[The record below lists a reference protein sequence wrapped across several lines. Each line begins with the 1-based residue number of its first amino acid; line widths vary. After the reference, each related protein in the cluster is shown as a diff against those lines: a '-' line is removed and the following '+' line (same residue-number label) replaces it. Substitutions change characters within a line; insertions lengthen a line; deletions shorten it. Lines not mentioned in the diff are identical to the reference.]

1 MSSALAIASVTRGL
15 RALVNQALQ
24 APLPANLPADTV
36 PTTQVQVTTLPLDKV
51 RSFSA
56 NGNLLNLYLYSTV
69 PNPALGNGLP
79 PRGGPAGGEPPLALN
94 LHYMLTAFGQ
104 DDNELIAQLLL
115 GRAMLALHDNP
126 LLMPADLADALGAA
140 DVQGQVERVRITPHS
155 LGFEEMS
162 KLWMAYQT
170 QYRLSAAYEASV
182 VLIDSARPAKLA
194 PPVRRASIVVAP
206 LRTPSIEQ
214 VTPQVAVPGAT
225 MTLAGANLGAP
236 ATQVVV
242 AGLRAVPST
251 IADRTL
257 TFTLP
262 AGVPA
267 GVNTVRVV
275 QEVPLGA
282 PPAVHPGVG
291 FESNA
296 AAFMLSPSIAAASPI
311 SVARGAVLQLPVAP
325 PVGRTQRAVLLLDDQ
340 QVASAPHAP
349 GDPDT
354 SSTVS
359 FPIPSNFVARSY
371 LARVM
376 VDGACSALVT
386 DEAPGSPTLHQYVGP
401 TVTLT

>member
-15 RALVNQALQ
+15 RALVNRALQ
-24 APLPANLPADTV
+24 APLPANLPADTL
-36 PTTQVQVTTLPLDKV
+36 PTTQIQVTTLPLDKV
-51 RSFSA
+51 RTFSA

-69 PNPALGNGLP
+69 PNPALSNGLP
-79 PRGGPAGGEPPLALN
+79 PRSGPAGGEPPLALN

-126 LLMPADLADALGAA
+126 LLMPSDLADALGAA
-140 DVQGQVERVRITPHS
+140 DVQGQIERVRITPHS

-182 VLIDSARPAKLA
+182 VLIDSARPARVA
-194 PPVRRASIVVAP
+194 PPVRSASIVVAP
-206 LRTPSIEQ
+206 FRTPSIEE
-214 VTPQVAVPGAT
+214 VTPQVAAPGAT
-225 MTLAGANLGAP
+225 MTLAGWNLGA
-236 ATQVVV
+236 ATTQVVV
-242 AGLRAVPST
+242 AGLRVTPST
-251 IADRTL
+251 IGDRTL
-257 TFTLP
+257 SFTLP

-275 QEVPLGA
+275 QEVPLGT
-282 PPAVHPGVG
+282 PPVVHPGAG

-296 AAFMLSPSIAAASPI
+296 AAFMLSPSITTASPV
-311 SVARGAVLQLPVAP
+311 SVARGTVLQLSVAP
-325 PVGRTQRAVLLLDDQ
+325 AVGRSQRVVLLLDDQ

-354 SSTVS
+354 SNAVA
-359 FPIPSNFVARSY
+359 FPIPAAFVARSY

-376 VDGACSALVT
+376 VDGACSALAT
-386 DEAPGSPTLHQYVGP
+386 DTTPASPTFNQFVGP

>member
-24 APLPANLPADTV
+24 APLPANLPADTL
-36 PTTQVQVTTLPLDKV
+36 PTTQIHVTTLPLDKV
-51 RSFSA
+51 RTFSA
-56 NGNLLNLYLYSTV
+56 NGNLLNLYLYSMV
-69 PNPALGNGLP
+69 PNPALSNGLP
-79 PRGGPAGGEPPLALN
+79 PRGGPAGGEPQLALN

-126 LLMPADLADALGAA
+126 LLMPSDLADALGAA
-140 DVQGQVERVRITPHS
+140 DVQGQIERVRITPHS

-182 VLIDSARPAKLA
+182 VLIDSARPAKVA
-194 PPVRRASIVVAP
+194 PPVRSASIVVSP
-206 LRTPSIEQ
+206 FRTPSIEQ
-214 VTPQVAVPGAT
+214 VTPQVAPPGAT
-225 MTLAGANLGAP
+225 MTLAGSNLGA
-236 ATQVVV
+236 ATTQVVV
-242 AGLRAVPST
+242 AGLRVTPST
-251 IADRTL
+251 IGDRTL
-257 TFTLP
+257 SFTLP

-275 QEVPLGA
+275 QEVPLGV
-282 PPAVHPGVG
+282 PPVVHPGVG

-296 AAFMLSPSIAAASPI
+296 AAFMLSPRITTASPI
-311 SVARGAVLQLPVAP
+311 SAARGAVLQLSVSPA
-325 PVGRTQRAVLLLDDQ
+325 VGRDQRAVLLLDDQ
-340 QVASAPHAP
+340 QVASVPHAP

-354 SSTVS
+354 SNTVS
-359 FPIPSNFVARSY
+359 FPIPAAFVPRSY

-386 DEAPGSPTLHQYVGP
+386 DTTPASPTFNQFVGP

>member
-1 MSSALAIASVTRGL
+1 MSNALAIASVTRGL

-36 PTTQVQVTTLPLDKV
+36 PTTQIQVTTLPLDKV
-51 RSFSA
+51 RTFSA

-69 PNPALGNGLP
+69 PNPALSNGMP

-126 LLMPADLADALGAA
+126 LLMPSDLADALGAA
-140 DVQGQVERVRITPHS
+140 DVQDQIERVRITPHS

-182 VLIDSARPAKLA
+182 VLIDSARPAKVA
-194 PPVRRASIVVAP
+194 PPVRAASIVVAP
-206 LRTPSIEQ
+206 FRTPTIDQ
-214 VTPQVAVPGAT
+214 VTPQVAASGAT
-225 MTLAGANLGAP
+225 MTLAGSNLGA
-236 ATQVVV
+236 ATTQVVV
-242 AGLRAVPST
+242 AGLRVTPST
-251 IADRTL
+251 IGDRTL
-257 TFTLP
+257 SFTLP

-267 GVNTVRVV
+267 GVNTVQVV
-275 QEVPLGA
+275 QEVPLGS
-282 PPAVHPGVG
+282 PPVVHPGVG

-296 AAFMLSPSIAAASPI
+296 AAFMLSPSITTASPI
-311 SVARGAVLQLPVAP
+311 SVARGAVLQLAVAP
-325 PVGRTQRAVLLLDDQ
+325 PVGRSQRAVLLLDDQ

-354 SSTVS
+354 SGTVS
-359 FPIPSNFVARSY
+359 FPIPSAFVARSY

-376 VDGACSALVT
+376 IDGACSALVT
-386 DEAPGSPTLHQYVGP
+386 DTTPASPTFNQFVGP